1 MRVLKDFGFGKSS
14 MEILIHDEVQAFNS
28 SLRLDCG
35 KSLNMRHRFNISVI
49 NGLWT
54 LISGKRLALDDPA
67 LIHLVE
73 IIDELTIESG
83 KQKIIDAFPWVRHI
97 APKASGW
104 EKAMADVT
112 KLVDFIEDTMNPH
125 IKSYNPEGKNQIT
138 SKSILQTRVKTEPV

>member
-35 KSLNMRHRFNISVI
+35 KSLNMRHRFNNSVI

-83 KQKIIDAFPWVRHI
+83 KQKVIDAFPWVRHI

-125 IKSYNPEGKNQIT
+125 IKSYNPEGKNSYYKENKLAKE
-138 SKSILQTRVKTEPV
+138 SKDCT